1 MVSIETS
8 GSKKAEFDL
17 LSSVDPEVADYV
29 GSNLVFSTVKKG
41 RGKFCHGLLNSLAI
55 L

>member
-8 GSKKAEFDL
+8 GSKNAEFDL

-29 GSNLVFSTVKKG
+29 GSNFAFSTVKKAAAS
-41 RGKFCHGLLNSLAI
+41 FATAF
-55 L
+55 